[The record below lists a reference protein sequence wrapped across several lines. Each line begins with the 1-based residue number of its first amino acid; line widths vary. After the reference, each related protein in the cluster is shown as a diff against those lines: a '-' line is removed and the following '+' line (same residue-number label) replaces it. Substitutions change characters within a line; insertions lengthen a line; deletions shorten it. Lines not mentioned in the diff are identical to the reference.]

1 MNEISFDINAIVSIS
16 LYKERES
23 FYYRWQE
30 EKPIRHWFFNYKTG
44 KISPAGWINH
54 IDIFSDFIFSESE
67 LKNKGLRIASDKK
80 VYDAPYIIIKLIN
93 GDSVQKTFNTDL
105 EATNWI
111 TALKL
116 KSGKIFETIV
126 YS

>member
-16 LYKERES
+16 LYKEKES
-23 FYYRWQE
+23 FYYRWQD
-30 EKPIRHWFFNYKTG
+30 KTPIRHWFFNYKTG
-44 KISPAGWINH
+44 KFSPAGWINWTS
-54 IDIFSDFIFSESE
+54 ICSEKIYTESE

-93 GDSVQKTFNTDL
+93 GDSVRKTFNTDL
-105 EATNWI
+105 EAEEYI
-111 TALKL
+111 SKVKA
-116 KSGKIFETIV
+116 KSGKVFETIV